1 MLRAFF
7 LALVV
12 ATAVAGCGA
21 SQREAAP
28 PRAAGG
34 GGLEIALARLDEAVP
49 ATLYAR
55 AGAIRLD
62 GRRRPMR
69 ADPLQRLRD
78 DPPVNMT

>member
-28 PRAAGG
+28 PRAAGEAAWKSLSPG
-34 GGLEIALARLDEAVP
+34 WTRLSP
-49 ATLYAR
+49 PPFTRAR
-55 AGAIRLD
+55 ALSVWTGAD
-62 GRRRPMR
+62 GPCEPTRSSACATIHRS
-69 ADPLQRLRD
+69 
-78 DPPVNMT
+78 T